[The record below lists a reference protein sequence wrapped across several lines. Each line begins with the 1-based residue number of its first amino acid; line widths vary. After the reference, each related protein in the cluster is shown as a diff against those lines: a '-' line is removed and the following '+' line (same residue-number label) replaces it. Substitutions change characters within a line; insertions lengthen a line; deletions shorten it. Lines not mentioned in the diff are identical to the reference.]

1 MWKTGALHTAGITGG
16 RYLKTSGSYPSP
28 SFPSLI
34 TVVLIA
40 GSVKFIGIALAL
52 GKAQGTGQFFKL
64 SIKVERQKER
74 LVVMAAKAK
83 KTQVVTE
90 TPLGERYDELKR
102 MLVERQ
108 REIMAEVQGKIRD
121 VRAEGADKDHEVLDP
136 GETSEVDIQEDIEF
150 ALIQMKAETL
160 NKINEA
166 LARLEEGTYGNCFEC
181 GDEIAQPRLR
191 ALPFAVRCKDCEE
204 AREMA
209 QQRERIQARR
219 GSATLGFDMRG

>member
-1 MWKTGALHTAGITGG
+1 MEGAA
-16 RYLKTSGSYPSP
+16 
-28 SFPSLI
+28 
-34 TVVLIA
+34 
-40 GSVKFIGIALAL
+40 
-52 GKAQGTGQFFKL
+52 
-64 SIKVERQKER
+64 E
-74 LVVMAAKAK
+74 VMAARVK
-83 KTQVVTE
+83 KSTAVAEAPT
-90 TPLGERYDELKR
+90 GARYEELKR

-108 REIMAEVQGKIRD
+108 REILSEVQGKIRD
-121 VRAEGADKDHEVLDP
+121 VRAEGSEKDHEVLDP

-166 LARLEEGTYGNCFEC
+166 LSRLEDGTYGHCFEC
-181 GDEIAQPRLR
+181 GEEIAQPRLR

-219 GSATLGFDMRG
+219 GSSSLGFDMRG